1 MIFLAVL
8 DFYQLM
14 RFKGIINDIKL
25 NDKNKLILETKLSL
39 VDILIKIKNNQE
51 KLNFLKSKMN

>member
-14 RFKGIINDIKL
+14 RLKGIINDIKL

-51 KLNFLKSKMN
+51 KLIFLKSKIN